1 MRANILGTVAALFTG
16 QANSI
21 GPALATE
28 VKKVPDPIH
37 IQIQFV
43 RPPSPPP
50 SSDPRWLSQLMI
62 VRSFPQSDLDRF
74 GNPQRYR
81 AGIIVR
87 RLWRKSENICPAFRV
102 DRKERSQSL
111 VDGAI
116 RGDGVMAIDHCS
128 DGGRPP
134 DGGQQFSEFRFAPD
148 GRY

>member
-1 MRANILGTVAALFTG
+1 MTANVLGTVAALFTG
-16 QANSI
+16 QANNI

-74 GNPQRYR
+74 GNPQRHT
-81 AGIIVR
+81 AGIILRVCGEIPR
-87 RLWRKSENICPAFRV
+87 ISARLPSEK
-102 DRKERSQSL
+102 KES
-111 VDGAI
+111 
-116 RGDGVMAIDHCS
+116 
-128 DGGRPP
+128 RP
-134 DGGQQFSEFRFAPD
+134 R
-148 GRY
+148 